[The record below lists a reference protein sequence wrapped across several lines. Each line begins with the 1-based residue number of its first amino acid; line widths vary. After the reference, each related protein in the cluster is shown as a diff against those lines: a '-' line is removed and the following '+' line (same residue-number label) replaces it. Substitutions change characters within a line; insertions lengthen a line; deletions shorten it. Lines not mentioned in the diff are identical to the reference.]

1 MPPAGVHFNG
11 SVNLP
16 DTETVM
22 REISSR
28 IPRGVRRV
36 TDGETGERYYWIM
49 FQVQKFAAMPDF
61 QPAGMR
67 EPLPGVE
74 LPPTPL
80 LRLADGVAAEDVHWP
95 DLGYAT
101 AYTDSYQVFRRL
113 QDDGMIAPGVRFQ
126 MQYPTPTAPI
136 AGTFVPEDR
145 EGLIASYQA
154 ALFADL
160 DRALGRLPHEQ
171 IAVQWDVAVEFAMLE
186 GGFGFEPTPLAQ
198 ITPGLVRC
206 VGQVPGDV
214 PVGMHLCYG
223 DAGHQ
228 HFKQPESLAIQV
240 QVANAVTAAARRPV
254 NFFSFTVPQAQRDSD
269 YFAPLA
275 ELRTGP
281 ETELY
286 FALVPYYPASQAV
299 GTTAEQVAH
308 IDKNLAKTS
317 AGSRG
322 WGICTECGMGR
333 VQADDVPTLLD
344 LHRTILDAHGS
355 SR

>member
-1 MPPAGVHFNG
+1 MPPASVHFNG

-61 QPAGMR
+61 QPGGMR
-67 EPLPGVE
+67 EPMPGVE
-74 LPPTPL
+74 LPPLPL
-80 LRLADGVAAEDVHWP
+80 LRLAGGVAAEDVRWP

-113 QDDGMIAPGVRFQ
+113 QGDGTIPPGVRFQ
-126 MQYPTPTAPI
+126 LQYPTPTAPI
-136 AGTFVPEDR
+136 AGTFIPEDQ
-145 EGLIASYQA
+145 EQLIASYQA

-160 DRALGRLPHEQ
+160 DRALARLPHEQ

-206 VGQVPGDV
+206 VDQVPDDV
-214 PVGMHLCYG
+214 PAGMHLCYG

-228 HFKQPESLAIQV
+228 HFKQPESLAMQV
-240 QVANAVTAAARRPV
+240 QVANAVTAAAHRPV

-269 YFAPLA
+269 YFAPLRD
-275 ELRTGP
+275 LRTGP

-286 FALVPYYPASQAV
+286 FALVPYYPASQAA

-308 IDKNLAKTS
+308 IDDSLAKS
-317 AGSRG
+317 PAGPRE

-333 VQADDVPTLLD
+333 VQADEVPALLD
-344 LHRTILDAHGS
+344 LHRTILDTHGET
-355 SR
+355 R

>member
-1 MPPAGVHFNG
+1 MPPASVHFNG

-61 QPAGMR
+61 QPGGMR
-67 EPLPGVE
+67 EPMPGVE
-74 LPPTPL
+74 LPPL
-80 LRLADGVAAEDVHWP
+80 LRLAGGVAAEDVRWP

-101 AYTDSYQVFRRL
+101 AYADSYQVFRRL
-113 QDDGMIAPGVRFQ
+113 QGDGTIPPGVRFQ
-126 MQYPTPTAPI
+126 LQYPTPTAPI
-136 AGTFVPEDR
+136 AGTFIPEDQ
-145 EGLIASYQA
+145 EQLIASYQA

-160 DRALGRLPHEQ
+160 DRALARLPHEQ

-186 GGFGFEPTPLAQ
+186 GGFGFEATPLAQ

-206 VGQVPGDV
+206 VDQVPDDV

-228 HFKQPESLAIQV
+228 HFKQPESLAMQV
-240 QVANAVTAAARRPV
+240 QVASAVTAAAHRPV

-269 YFAPLA
+269 YFAPLGD
-275 ELRTGP
+275 LRTGP

-286 FALVPYYPASQAV
+286 FALVPYYPASQAA

-308 IDKNLAKTS
+308 IDDSLAKS
-317 AGSRG
+317 PAGPRE

-333 VQADDVPTLLD
+333 VEADDVPALLD
-344 LHRTILDAHGS
+344 LHRTILDTHGET
-355 SR
+355 R

>member
-1 MPPAGVHFNG
+1 MPPISAHFNG

-28 IPRGVRRV
+28 IPRGVRRM

-61 QPAGMR
+61 QPAGTR
-67 EPLPGVE
+67 ELPGAD
-74 LPPTPL
+74 LPPRPV
-80 LRLADGVAAEDVHWP
+80 LRLADGIAAEDVRWP

-113 QDDGMIAPGVRFQ
+113 QDDGTIPPGVRFQ

-136 AGTFVPEDR
+136 AGTFVPEDQ

-160 DRALGRLPHEQ
+160 DRALARLPHDQ

-186 GGFGFEPTPLAQ
+186 GGFGFAPTPLGQ
-198 ITPGLVRC
+198 VTPGLARC
-206 VGQVPGDV
+206 AGQVPGDV

-228 HFKQPESLAIQV
+228 HFKDPQSLAMQV
-240 QVANAVTAAARRPV
+240 QVANSVTSAASRPV
-254 NFFSFTVPQAQRDSD
+254 NWLSFTVPQAQRDSD

-275 ELRTGP
+275 DLRTGP

-286 FALVPYYPASQAV
+286 FALVPYYPASQAA
-299 GTTAEQVAH
+299 GTTAQQVAH
-308 IDKNLAKTS
+308 IDTHLAKPP
-317 AGSRG
+317 ARSRE

-333 VQADDVPTLLD
+333 VQAHDVPILLD
-344 LHRTILDAHGS
+344 LHRTILDTH
-355 SR
+355 RENP

>member
-1 MPPAGVHFNG
+1 MPPASVHFNG

-22 REISSR
+22 REISAR
-28 IPRGVRRV
+28 IPRGVRRM

-61 QPAGMR
+61 RPAGTW
-67 EPLPGVE
+67 E
-74 LPPTPL
+74 LPPGTELPPMPM
-80 LRLADGVAAEDVHWP
+80 LRLADGLAASDVRWP
-95 DLGYAT
+95 DLGYAA

-113 QDDGMIAPGVRFQ
+113 QDDGTIPAGVRFQ
-126 MQYPTPTAPI
+126 LQYPTPTAPI
-136 AGTFVPEDR
+136 AGTFVSEDQD
-145 EGLIASYQA
+145 GLIPSYQA

-160 DRALGRLPHEQ
+160 DRVLARLPHGQ

-186 GGFGFEPTPLAQ
+186 GGFGFAPTPLAQ

-206 VGQVPGDV
+206 ADQVPDDV
-214 PVGMHLCYG
+214 PAGMHLCYG
-223 DAGHQ
+223 DAGHR
-228 HFKQPESLAIQV
+228 HFKEPESLARQV

-254 NFFSFTVPQAQRDSD
+254 NWFSFTVPQAQRDSD

-275 ELRTGP
+275 DLRTGP

-299 GTTAEQVAH
+299 GTTAEQVAR
-308 IDKNLAKTS
+308 IDDSLARSS
-317 AGSRG
+317 AGARE

-344 LHRTILDAHGS
+344 LHRTILDSHGVS
-355 SR
+355 G

>member
-61 QPAGMR
+61 QSAGMR

-74 LPPTPL
+74 LPPMPL

-113 QDDGMIAPGVRFQ
+113 QDDGTIAPGVRFQ

-145 EGLIASYQA
+145 EGLIASYEA

-160 DRALGRLPHEQ
+160 DRALARLPHEQ
-171 IAVQWDVAVEFAMLE
+171 IAVQWDVAVEFAML
-186 GGFGFEPTPLAQ
+186 
-198 ITPGLVRC
+198 
-206 VGQVPGDV
+206 
-214 PVGMHLCYG
+214 
-223 DAGHQ
+223 
-228 HFKQPESLAIQV
+228 V

-275 ELRTGP
+275 DLRTEP

-344 LHRTILDAHGS
+344 LHRTILDAHGAN
-355 SR
+355 R

>member
-1 MPPAGVHFNG
+1 MPPTSVHFNG

-28 IPRGVRRV
+28 ITAGVRRV
-36 TDGETGERYYWIM
+36 PDGETGERYYWIM
-49 FQVQKFAAMPDF
+49 FQVQKFGAMPDF
-61 QPAGMR
+61 QPAGTR
-67 EPLPGVE
+67 EPPPGME
-74 LPPTPL
+74 LPPMPL
-80 LRLADGVAAEDVHWP
+80 LRLADGVGADDVRWP

-101 AYTDSYQVFRRL
+101 AYIDSYQVFRHL
-113 QDDGMIAPGVRFQ
+113 QDDGTIRPGVRFQ

-145 EGLIASYQA
+145 EGLIASYQS

-160 DRALGRLPHEQ
+160 DRALAWLPHQ
-171 IAVQWDVAVEFAMLE
+171 HIAVQWDVAVEFAMLE
-186 GGFGFEPTPLAQ
+186 GGFGFARTPLAQ

-206 VGQVPGDV
+206 IDHVPGDV

-228 HFKQPESLAIQV
+228 HFKDPESLGMQV
-240 QVANAVTAAARRPV
+240 QVANAVTAAASRPV
-254 NFFSFTVPQAQRDSD
+254 NFFAFTVPQAQRDTE

-275 ELRTGP
+275 DLRTGP

-286 FALVPYYPASQAV
+286 FALVPYYPARQPAGS
-299 GTTAEQVAH
+299 TAEQVAH
-308 IDKNLAKTS
+308 IDTYLARS
-317 AGSRG
+317 PAGPRE

-333 VQADDVPTLLD
+333 VQADDVPALLD
-344 LHRTILDAHGS
+344 THRTILGTYGEN
-355 SR
+355 R